1 MGNEF
6 VEKHLYGR
14 ERAPVGFEVGCEHAV
29 LEVRKGSST
38 ASILA
43 FDGSIPTPPAES
55 ELMRVILD
63 TADFYGLTLSARVSS
78 DDPSKM
84 STEALVGFYLRSG
97 FKQVGY
103 YSDMPE
109 TSDFFVKANDGDIKY
124 VMVRKPVLDN
134 S

>member
-6 VEKHLYGR
+6 VEKHLGER
-14 ERAPVGFEVGCEHAV
+14 ERAPIGIEVGQEHAV
-29 LEVRKGSST
+29 LEVTKGSPT
-38 ASILA
+38 AFIVMY
-43 FDGSIPTPPAES
+43 DGSIPAPPVES

-63 TADFYGLTLSARVSS
+63 TADFHNLKLAVRVSI
-78 DDPSKM
+78 DDL
-84 STEALVGFYLRSG
+84 ALVGFYLRSG

-109 TSDFFVKANDGDIKY
+109 TSDVFVKPNEGDIKY

>member
-6 VEKHLYGR
+6 VEKHLGER
-14 ERAPVGFEVGCEHAV
+14 ERAPIGIEVGQEHAV
-29 LEVRKGSST
+29 LEVTKGSPT
-38 ASILA
+38 AFIVMY
-43 FDGSIPTPPAES
+43 DGSIPAPPVES

-63 TADFYGLTLSARVSS
+63 TADFHNLKLAVRVSI
-78 DDPSKM
+78 DDL
-84 STEALVGFYLRSG
+84 ALVGFYLRSG

-109 TSDFFVKANDGDIKY
+109 TSEGDIKANDGDIKY

>member
-6 VEKHLYGR
+6 VEKHLGGR
-14 ERAPVGFEVGCEHAV
+14 ERAPIGIEVGQEHAV
-29 LEVRKGSST
+29 LEVTKGSPT
-38 ASILA
+38 AFIVMY
-43 FDGSIPTPPAES
+43 DGSIPAPPVES

-63 TADFYGLTLSARVSS
+63 TADFHNLKLAVRVSI
-78 DDPSKM
+78 DDL
-84 STEALVGFYLRSG
+84 ALVGFYLRSG

-109 TSDFFVKANDGDIKY
+109 TSDFFIKANDSDIKY